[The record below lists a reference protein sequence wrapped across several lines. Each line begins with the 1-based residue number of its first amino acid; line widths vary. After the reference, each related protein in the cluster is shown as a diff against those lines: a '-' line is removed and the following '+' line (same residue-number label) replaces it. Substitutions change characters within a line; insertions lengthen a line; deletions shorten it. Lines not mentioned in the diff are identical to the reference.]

1 MMFFIYEN
9 WERSIFRSWCE
20 MKHISEA
27 KYSHETDDDDLIA
40 LFSFVCVHR
49 PGINILPV
57 SCFVLL
63 PHTISLQL
71 SFPLFPPPSPLRSL
85 LVLLSIH
92 WKSQSFLIS
101 MFRCVCIWFILSLSA
116 APSQSLFIC
125 LSACYQPFNSFII
138 RWLFFVSRLAL
149 NTMCATTV
157 MLTIYKITPF
167 IYTVRAVCVHN
178 KPNRKVWIELSRVFV
193 FAPKIKCLNMNCWLE
208 AVIVIFGT
216 PRPIQ

>member
-1 MMFFIYEN
+1 MRNEAHFRGKIFPWN
-9 WERSIFRSWCE
+9 WWRWFDC
-20 MKHISEA
+20 
-27 KYSHETDDDDLIA
+27 A
-40 LFSFVCVHR
+40 LFVCVCVHR

-71 SFPLFPPPSPLRSL
+71 SFPLFPPPSLLRPL

-101 MFRCVCIWFILSLSA
+101 MFRCVHMIHSLTLSSSKSISFHLSVRVLSTIQLIHHSVVILCFSSC
-116 APSQSLFIC
+116 FEHNV
-125 LSACYQPFNSFII
+125 CYDRNVNNIQNYS
-138 RWLFFVSRLAL
+138 
-149 NTMCATTV
+149 
-157 MLTIYKITPF
+157 IYLHGA
-167 IYTVRAVCVHN
+167 RGVCVCVCLHN
-178 KPNRKVWIELSRVFV
+178 KPNGKVWIELSRVFV